1 MVRGGEGGEGLRAV
15 TVPPSMATGMR
26 KTDFIAG
33 LLLLGF
39 ASVVAEESLRLP
51 FGTMRKPGIAF
62 LPLLLAALLAIL
74 SIALV
79 IEAWKRRAP
88 SDTPGLQLGRWKKV
102 AASLAAL
109 FVFGF
114 IFEGLGYVASTI
126 LLLVFLMR
134 AVEPVRWWLV
144 LVVAVSSSL
153 VTYIVFSLLGTPLPA
168 GLLGI

>member
-1 MVRGGEGGEGLRAV
+1 MAV
-15 TVPPSMATGMR
+15 GMR
-26 KTDFIAG
+26 KTDSITG

-39 ASVVAEESLRLP
+39 AIVVAEESLRLP

-62 LPLLLAALLAIL
+62 LPVVLAVLLTLL
-74 SIALV
+74 SISLIV
-79 IEAWKRRAP
+79 QAWKRRAE
-88 SDTPGLQLGRWKKV
+88 SDGAGLQLGLWKKV
-102 AASLAAL
+102 ANCLAAL
-109 FVFGF
+109 FAFGF
-114 IFEGLGYVASTI
+114 IFEWLGYLISTI

-168 GLLGI
+168 GFPGI